1 MVASCS
7 FGSIHAVM
15 RMNPTRKTKLDDL
28 AAVQGLRRRRQDL
41 TPNVQVRE
49 RLFELQEFIRQL
61 SQTVQGQADLR
72 QRSARYG
79 ACDILPDESELNF
92 YGRLRRW
99 MDHELTSSI
108 KREA

>member
-1 MVASCS
+1 
-7 FGSIHAVM
+7 
-15 RMNPTRKTKLDDL
+15 MNPTRKTKLDDL
-28 AAVQGLRRRRQDL
+28 AAVQGLRQRRQYL

-72 QRSARYG
+72 QRSVRYG
-79 ACDILPDESELNF
+79 ACEILPDESELNF

-99 MDHELTSSI
+99 MDHDLTSSV
-108 KREA
+108 KRDA